1 MIKQKQKAVKTP
13 TKFDVRTSMKAML
26 AFERLP
32 TKVQRQI
39 RIAVEELKRGHEFA
53 LRREKIENASRTLYS
68 GRINKKL
75 RMIYRYKDDHA
86 IEIVGFVDQRENPE
100 LVKVRA

>member
-1 MIKQKQKAVKTP
+1 MIKQKQKAVKIS

-39 RIAVEELKRGHEFA
+39 RIAVEELA
-53 LRREKIENASRTLYS
+53 ATTTLMLAITVTVFS
-68 GRINKKL
+68 G
-75 RMIYRYKDDHA
+75 
-86 IEIVGFVDQRENPE
+86 E
-100 LVKVRA
+100 